1 LASRAGNSRKG
12 LWRYAAVVAVCF
24 CLAFGLSLVAQ
35 RIDND
40 AYDWMSS
47 RHQPN
52 WEPQSVVVAL
62 DDKSFDRPGYGV
74 RARRKILSEAL
85 DEIAKAK
92 PKLVAID
99 VILHDPGDPGED
111 AQLEKSLRAT
121 PNLILPCDLVP
132 DGENNKWEDP
142 LPLFTPADPGHIGH
156 VEWATD
162 KLDGVVR
169 QLPLEKTTPHQERW
183 ALSLVAMSVALGQ
196 PIVKSTASDDVQVG
210 DLTIPVQKG
219 SEGRPLLIRYLP
231 DERIPVISELDIAHK
246 LDDIR
251 GKAVFLGETA
261 PGASRDR
268 LQDPYGET
276 VPGVI
281 VNAQAFETLL
291 HGDYVTRARDY
302 LVLLVSIGIAVAAGL
317 IFGMLA
323 GWPAYAAGL
332 GLLGFAHLMPVL
344 LFQHNIWFPYSPPV
358 AMAWLCSIGAA
369 TYQHFFVRRQLDR
382 TESERSRYQQAI
394 HWAAHEMRTPLTA
407 IQGSSEIM
415 SRYNLPEEKRN
426 QLSGMINSESK
437 RLARIIQTFLD
448 VERLADGQMDL
459 KREPFEAAE
468 MVDACMQRVMPLAER
483 KQIGMTLAGPV
494 DGVLVGDR
502 ELMEYA
508 FYNLLTN
515 AVKYSR
521 SGTQIRVFSERRYLE
536 RNDSELRLA
545 VKDQGIGMDSK
556 EVQNIFKKFYRT
568 KGAEASGEV
577 GTGIG
582 LSIVEQIV
590 GRHGGRIDVSSEPG
604 KGSCFTIVMK
614 VHAPAPDNAKTVDRR
629 G

>member
-1 LASRAGNSRKG
+1 MKATAGT
-12 LWRYAAVVAVCF
+12 WRYAAVVAVC
-24 CLAFGLSLVAQ
+24 CCIAFGLSLVLH

-47 RHQPN
+47 RHRPD
-52 WEPQSVVVAL
+52 WEPQSVVVGIDEKTFEAMGG
-62 DDKSFDRPGYGV
+62 P
-74 RARRKILSEAL
+74 RARRKILYEAL
-85 DEIAKAK
+85 DKLAEAK

-99 VILHDPGDPGED
+99 VILHDAGDSVED
-111 AQLEKSLRAT
+111 ARLEASLRAT
-121 PNLILPCDLVP
+121 PNLILPSEVVDHQ
-132 DGENNKWEDP
+132 WEDP
-142 LPLFTPADPGHIGH
+142 LPRFAPADPRHLGL
-156 VEWATD
+156 VELPTD
-162 KLDGVVR
+162 RLDGVTR
-169 QLPLEKTTPHQERW
+169 QIPLEKIEAHQHRW
-183 ALSLVAMSVALGQ
+183 ALSLVALSVALGR
-196 PIVKSTASDDVQVG
+196 PIVTSSASDDVQVG
-210 DLTIPVQKG
+210 DLTIPVPKG

-231 DERIPVISELDIAHK
+231 DDKIHQIPVIPVQDIGKRLSE
-246 LDDIR
+246 IR
-251 GKAVFLGETA
+251 GRAVFLGETA
-261 PGASRDR
+261 QSATRDR
-268 LQDPYGET
+268 LVNPYGDN
-276 VPGVI
+276 VVGV
-281 VNAQAFETLL
+281 VANAQAFETLI
-291 HGDYVTRARDY
+291 HGDYLTNARDY
-302 LVLLVSIGIAVAAGL
+302 SVLLVSLGIAVAAGL
-317 IFGMLA
+317 IFGTLA
-323 GWPAYAAGL
+323 GWQAYAAGAA
-332 GLLGFAHLMPVL
+332 LLAFAHILPVW
-344 LFQHNIWFPYSPPV
+344 LFQHNIVFPYVAPV
-358 AMAWLCSIGAA
+358 ATAWLCSIGAA

-459 KREPFEAAE
+459 KRVAFEAAD
-468 MVDACMQRVMPLAER
+468 MVDACIQRVTPLAER
-483 KQIGMTLAGPV
+483 KQIGMTLEGEV

-521 SGTQIRVFSERRYLE
+521 SGTQIRVFSER
-536 RNDSELRLA
+536 NAGELRLA

-590 GRHGGRIDVSSEPG
+590 TRHGGRIDVSSEPG

-614 VHAPAPDNAKTVDRR
+614 VHAPAPQNAKTVNRR

>member
-1 LASRAGNSRKG
+1 MASKAGNSRKG
-12 LWRYAAVVAVCF
+12 LWRYVAVVAVCF
-24 CLAFGLSLVAQ
+24 AIAFGLSLVAQ
-35 RIDND
+35 RIDNSL
-40 AYDWMSS
+40 YDVMS
-47 RHQPN
+47 RRWQPD
-52 WEPQSVVVAL
+52 WEPQSVVVAIDEKTFEAL
-62 DDKSFDRPGYGV
+62 GGP
-74 RARRKILSEAL
+74 RARRTILSRALADL
-85 DEIAKAK
+85 DEAK
-92 PKLVAID
+92 PRVVAID
-99 VILHDPGDPGED
+99 IILHDAGDPLED
-111 AQLEKSLRAT
+111 ARLEAALRAT
-121 PNLILPCDLVP
+121 PNLILPSEVVAQQ
-132 DGENNKWEDP
+132 WEDP
-142 LPLFTPADPGHIGH
+142 LPRFAPADPRRLGH

-162 KLDGVVR
+162 RLDGVTR
-169 QLPLEKTTPHQERW
+169 QIPLERSEAHQQRW
-183 ALSLVAMSVALGQ
+183 ALSLAALGAALGQ
-196 PIVKSTASDDVQVG
+196 PIVTSTASDDVQVG
-210 DLTIPVQKG
+210 DLTIPVLNG
-219 SEGRPLLIRYLP
+219 SPGRPLLIRYLP
-231 DERIPVISELDIAHK
+231 YGRIPIISVLDVNQKRSA
-246 LDDIR
+246 IR

-261 PGASRDR
+261 LSASRDR
-268 LQDPYGET
+268 LQNPDGES
-276 VPGVI
+276 VSGVEAH
-281 VNAQAFETLL
+281 AQAFETLI
-291 HGDYVTRARDY
+291 HGDYLTRARDY
-302 LVLLVSIGIAVAAGL
+302 SVLLVSLGIAVAAGL

-323 GWPAYAAGL
+323 GWQAYAAGAA
-332 GLLGFAHLMPVL
+332 LLAFAHLFPMW
-344 LFQHNIWFPYSPPV
+344 LFQRNIVFGFFAPG
-358 AMAWLCSIGAA
+358 ATAWLCSIGAA
-369 TYQHFFVRRQLDR
+369 TYQHFFVRRELDR

-448 VERLADGQMDL
+448 VERLADGQMEL
-459 KREPFEAAE
+459 KREPFEAAD
-468 MVDACMQRVMPLAER
+468 MVDACMRRVTPLAER
-483 KQIGMTLAGPV
+483 KQIGMTLEGPV

-515 AVKYSR
+515 AVKYSP
-521 SGTQIRVFSERRYLE
+521 SGTQIRVFSERRFLE

-590 GRHGGRIDVSSEPG
+590 ARHGGRIDVTSEPG

-614 VHAPAPDNAKTVDRR
+614 VHAPTAENAKTVDRR

>member
-1 LASRAGNSRKG
+1 MKATAGT
-12 LWRYAAVVAVCF
+12 WRYAAVVAVC
-24 CLAFGLSLVAQ
+24 CCIAFGLSLVLQ

-47 RHQPN
+47 RHRPD
-52 WEPQSVVVAL
+52 WEPQSVVVGIDEKTFEAMGG
-62 DDKSFDRPGYGV
+62 P
-74 RARRKILSEAL
+74 RARRKILYEAL
-85 DEIAKAK
+85 DKLAEAK

-99 VILHDPGDPGED
+99 VILHDAGDSVED
-111 AQLEKSLRAT
+111 ARLEASLRAT
-121 PNLILPCDLVP
+121 PNLILPSEVVDHQ
-132 DGENNKWEDP
+132 WEDP
-142 LPLFTPADPGHIGH
+142 LPRFAPADPRHLGL
-156 VEWATD
+156 VELPTD
-162 KLDGVVR
+162 RLDGVTR
-169 QLPLEKTTPHQERW
+169 QIPLEKIEAHHPRRT
-183 ALSLVAMSVALGQ
+183 SSMVDVSVVVGR
-196 PIVKSTASDDVQVG
+196 PIVTSSASDDVQVG
-210 DLTIPVQKG
+210 DLTIPVPKG

-231 DERIPVISELDIAHK
+231 DDKIHQIPVIPVQDIGKRLSE
-246 LDDIR
+246 IR
-251 GKAVFLGETA
+251 GRAVFLGETA
-261 PGASRDR
+261 QSATRDR
-268 LQDPYGET
+268 LVNPYGDN
-276 VPGVI
+276 VVGV
-281 VNAQAFETLL
+281 VANAQAFETLI
-291 HGDYVTRARDY
+291 HGDYLTNARDY
-302 LVLLVSIGIAVAAGL
+302 SVLLVSLGIAVAAGL
-317 IFGMLA
+317 IFGTLA
-323 GWPAYAAGL
+323 GWQAYAAGAA
-332 GLLGFAHLMPVL
+332 LLAFAHILPVW
-344 LFQHNIWFPYSPPV
+344 LFQHNIVFPYVAPV
-358 AMAWLCSIGAA
+358 ATAWLCSIGAA

-459 KREPFEAAE
+459 KRVAFEAAD
-468 MVDACMQRVMPLAER
+468 MVDACIQRVTPLAER
-483 KQIGMTLAGPV
+483 KQIGMTLEGEV

-521 SGTQIRVFSERRYLE
+521 SGTQIRVFSER
-536 RNDSELRLA
+536 NAGELRLA

-590 GRHGGRIDVSSEPG
+590 TRHGGRIDVSSEPG

-614 VHAPAPDNAKTVDRR
+614 VHAPAPQNAKTVNRR